1 LGSSWFTEYNRLM
14 NPQRFPKTDSIQE
27 LAQFFDTHDM
37 TDFDD
42 QFENVEEPH
51 FDLKVGN
58 EITLH
63 LSDDEAKAVR
73 DMAQSRGVPETDL
86 VRAWVLERIHP

>member
-1 LGSSWFTEYNRLM
+1 M

-37 TDFDD
+37 ADFDD
-42 QFENVEEPH
+42 QFEDVEEPL
-51 FDLKVGN
+51 FELRVRN

-63 LSDDEAKAVR
+63 LSDDQAKAVR
-73 DMAQSRGVPETDL
+73 DMAQSRGVPETEL
-86 VRAWVLERIHP
+86 VRGWVLERIRG